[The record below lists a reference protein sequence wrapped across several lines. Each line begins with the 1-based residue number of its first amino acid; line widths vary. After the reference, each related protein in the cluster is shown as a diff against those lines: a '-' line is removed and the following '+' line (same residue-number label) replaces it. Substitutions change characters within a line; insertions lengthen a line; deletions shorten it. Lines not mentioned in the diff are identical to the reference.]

1 MHNLRKSANSEETY
15 SPWPVRLRY
24 RARKAEQIEALGILK
39 INTFALHLQSHFMKP
54 NIFLVLFCL
63 LAGTV
68 CVSAQHFGEKFG
80 EKNVITMKELEA
92 QMKNKTEL
100 KATVTGKVVAV
111 CQEMGCWI
119 KIQKTDGSLMMV
131 KMKDHAFF
139 LPKNISGKTVIF
151 TGVASI
157 VSTSVEDLK
166 HYAADEGK
174 SEAYIQSISKPTTE
188 LEFEAAGVIVK

>member
-1 MHNLRKSANSEETY
+1 MKLNS
-15 SPWPVRLRY
+15 LF
-24 RARKAEQIEALGILK
+24 I
-39 INTFALHLQSHFMKP
+39 
-54 NIFLVLFCL
+54 LFCL
-63 LAGTV
+63 ISGMLP
-68 CVSAQHFGEKFG
+68 VSAQSFGEKF
-80 EKNVITMKELEA
+80 EKKNVISMKELET
-92 QMKNKTEL
+92 QLKNKTEL
-100 KATVTGKVVAV
+100 NVTVTGKVLAV
-111 CQEMGCWI
+111 CQEMGCWM
-119 KIQKTDGSLMMV
+119 KVEKADGSLMMV

-139 LPKNISGKTVIF
+139 LPKNISGRTVVF